1 VNLRK
6 KLVAT
11 AAGLML
17 AGLTLVAGGTS
28 TAKPMPAQM
37 PTPTTTTTAY

>member
-11 AAGLML
+11 VAGLLL
-17 AGLTLVAGGTS
+17 AGLTLGAGGTS
-28 TAKPMPAQM
+28 TAKPA
-37 PTPTTTTTAY
+37 PTQAMPTTTTTGY